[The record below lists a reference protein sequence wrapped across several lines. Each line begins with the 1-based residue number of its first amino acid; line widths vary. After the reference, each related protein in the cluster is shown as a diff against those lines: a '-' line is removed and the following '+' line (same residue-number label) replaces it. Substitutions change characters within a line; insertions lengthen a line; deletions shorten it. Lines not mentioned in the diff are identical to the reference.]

1 MSLGTTRPRVDEHG
15 VASSANR
22 FRERALSHRRR
33 PWRRALLVAL
43 AAAVVAGLVW
53 MVGWSTGWAWTGSR
67 SPGVTGAE
75 AQAVA
80 RLVEVPVGTPLAR
93 VDTEAVGARVR
104 ERVTVAEVSVRRSW
118 PGTLTVEV
126 VPRSAALVVRNPQGR
141 LEVVDAEGVSFGTV
155 RSAPK
160 GVPVVTATGDEG
172 TTRRPCGRHWRCSR
186 RCPPTVALG
195 VRHPAEQRQPGHV
208 HAGLSHRGVG
218 RRRGLGPQGRDPDR
232 AAAHQGEGH
241 RRQRT
246 GHAGHPLSPVGT
258 TDASV

>member
-1 MSLGTTRPRVDEHG
+1 MSLGTTRPRVDGSG

-43 AAAVVAGLVW
+43 AAALVAALVW
-53 MVGWSTGWAWTGSR
+53 VVGWSTWLGVDRVEVT
-67 SPGVTGAE
+67 GVTGAE

-80 RLVEVPVGTPLAR
+80 RLVEVPIGTPLAR
-93 VDTEAVGARVR
+93 VDTEVVGARVR

-141 LEVVDAEGVSFGTV
+141 LEVVDSEGVTFGTV

-160 GVPVVTATGDEG
+160 GVPVVTATGAEG
-172 TTRRPCGRHWRCSR
+172 TTQEALRSSLALLEALPPELSR
-186 RCPPTVALG
+186 SVSGIRVSSANLVTFT
-195 VRHPAEQRQPGHV
+195 
-208 HAGLSHRGVG
+208 
-218 RRRGLGPQGRDPDR
+218 LGPRTVVWGGGEDSARKVAILTALLRTKAKVIDVSAPD
-232 AAAHQGEGH
+232 
-241 RRQRT
+241 T
-246 GHAGHPLSPVGT
+246 PVT
-258 TDASV
+258 R

>member
-33 PWRRALLVAL
+33 PWRRALFVAL
-43 AAAVVAGLVW
+43 AVAVVAGLVW
-53 MVGWSTGWAWTGSR
+53 MVGWSTWLGVDRVEVT
-67 SPGVTGAE
+67 GVTGAE

-93 VDTEAVGARVR
+93 VDTEVVGARVR

-172 TTRRPCGRHWRCSR
+172 TTKEALRSSLALLEALPSDLSR
-186 RCPPTVALG
+186 SVSGIRVSSANLVTFTLGSRTVVWGGGEDSARKVAILTALLRTKAK
-195 VRHPAEQRQPGHV
+195 VIDVSA
-208 HAGLSHRGVG
+208 
-218 RRRGLGPQGRDPDR
+218 PD
-232 AAAHQGEGH
+232 
-241 RRQRT
+241 T
-246 GHAGHPLSPVGT
+246 PVT
-258 TDASV
+258 R